1 MSRAA
6 STHRAPTGEPAEY
19 KRAKTGRLVPCPGE
33 AHGNPWID
41 HCGYCAPRWGQVEEL
56 APVDLDAARAAGLD
70 VAIRDLTDEQIE
82 QADRD
87 GLARVVRVKRG
98 AASYCMLRWAAPRA
112 GKGVTR

>member
-1 MSRAA
+1 VSRA
-6 STHRAPTGEPAEY
+6 STPREPAEY

-33 AHGNPWID
+33 AHSNPWID
-41 HCGYCAPRWGQVEEL
+41 HCGHCAPRWGQVEEL

-87 GLARVVRVKRG
+87 GFAYVVRVKRG
-98 AASYCMLRWAAPRA
+98 AASYCVLRWVV
-112 GKGVTR
+112 GGEGVAK